1 MPVSVAP
8 APAPTARV
16 AAPVALAPRPGDP
29 ACIAFSDS
37 GAFRHAGTTSLEVD
51 LAPQAAATAA
61 TAA

>member
-29 ACIAFSDS
+29 ACVAFSGS

-61 TAA
+61 